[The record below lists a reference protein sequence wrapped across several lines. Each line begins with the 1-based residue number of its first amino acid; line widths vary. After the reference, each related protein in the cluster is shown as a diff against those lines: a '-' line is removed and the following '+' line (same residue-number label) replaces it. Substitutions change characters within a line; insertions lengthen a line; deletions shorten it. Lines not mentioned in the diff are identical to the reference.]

1 MLTSDTIGALA
12 AALAKAQ
19 GELSNTTKDQRAN
32 AGKAQYRYANIASV
46 LDDVRPVLARHGLAV
61 VQGVGRDGEDVA
73 ITTRLIHESGEWVE
87 SMLPLPVDRMGGIQG
102 VGSAI
107 TYGRRYGLQAMLGIA
122 SDDDDGATA
131 QAQPPR
137 YTRRPSGPPAWLD
150 GARRHVE
157 SQGLTWEAAVAAVG
171 VPVHEWTD
179 ATKGAIMAWVREAQ
193 AAAGGEE

>member
-1 MLTSDTIGALA
+1 MHTSDTIAAIA

-19 GELSNTTKDQRAN
+19 AELTNTHKDQKAN

-46 LDDVRPVLARHGLAV
+46 LDDVRPVLARHALAV

-73 ITTRLIHESGEWVE
+73 ITTRIVHESGEWIE

-107 TYGRRYGLQAMLGIA
+107 TYGRRYALQAMLGIA
-122 SDDDDGATA
+122 SDDDDGAAA

-137 YTRRPSGPPAWLD
+137 QRPPGPPEWV
-150 GARRHVE
+150 ARARASVE
-157 SQGLTWEAAVAAVG
+157 ASGLSWDDAVAHIG
-171 VPVHEWTD
+171 RPVSEWTGD
-179 ATKGAIMAWVREAQ
+179 DGKALRAWVD
-193 AAAGGEE
+193 AGGGK

>member
-1 MLTSDTIGALA
+1 MHTSPTIAALA

-19 GELSNTTKDQRAN
+19 GELTNTAKDQKAN

-73 ITTRLIHESGEWVE
+73 ITTRIVHESGEWVE

-107 TYGRRYGLQAMLGIA
+107 TYGRRYGLQSMLGIA
-122 SDDDDGATA
+122 SDDDDGQAAQQSRPQPRPARTLAQSIEAARQAMGDAWPACVEAHGDPSTWTEATL
-131 QAQPPR
+131 PR
-137 YTRRPSGPPAWLD
+137 VREWYA
-150 GARRHVE
+150 ARR
-157 SQGLTWEAAVAAVG
+157 
-171 VPVHEWTD
+171 
-179 ATKGAIMAWVREAQ
+179 
-193 AAAGGEE
+193 AGGEE